1 MPNGERTRSTRISDA
16 KRYQSHCRSIPAT
29 SLTCRILVVFPKTW
43 FFDQTAFFFVAC
55 LFLVFYKFRRVKP
68 ALGSNDPV
76 TSQLCQAVPQGNRF
90 RSSSWLHITLR
101 LEMPLFPNFS
111 GPEHPTAVDLS
122 LPQQVLHGRR
132 STWRKHAGATLGCGW
147 SCLGK
152 ICFKAQPRKNPKA
165 QKKASTGVP
174 IQKL

>member
-1 MPNGERTRSTRISDA
+1 MDAIKAFVWYAALVKEEIELAVRSCHFIYLQTYTNIS
-16 KRYQSHCRSIPAT
+16 KLHIPAT

-101 LEMPLFPNFS
+101 LEMPLFSQLFWPRTS
-111 GPEHPTAVDLS
+111 HS
-122 LPQQVLHGRR
+122 
-132 STWRKHAGATLGCGW
+132 GW
-147 SCLGK
+147 SV
-152 ICFKAQPRKNPKA
+152 F
-165 QKKASTGVP
+165 ASAGTSWAEIDLEKTRRRHIGMWLVMFG
-174 IQKL
+174 